1 MLQLPALVLVC
12 WLPTLLEG
20 KVSSVTPYVRT

>member
-20 KVSSVTPYVRT
+20 KAAFVTPFGST